1 MIVVFLFHFSFC
13 AKKGGE
19 EGRGYRKVLG
29 TEERINER
37 GGERIKERG
46 GKRIKERGRKSLKE
60 RGGERIKE
68 RKDDRKT
75 IGERIGWGGWHQVF
89 YVLNVLILFRILRQ
103 MTRKMHFFAEYAT
116 FSQSPKPARAIG
128 QNRSH
133 DFALP
138 VVCKYAS

>member
-46 GKRIKERGRKSLKE
+46 GERKKEGGGGGRKE
-60 RGGERIKE
+60 GGGGGKVVSVVVLLRIM
-68 RKDDRKT
+68 RR
-75 IGERIGWGGWHQVF
+75 
-89 YVLNVLILFRILRQ
+89 
-103 MTRKMHFFAEYAT
+103 M
-116 FSQSPKPARAIG
+116 S
-128 QNRSH
+128 
-133 DFALP
+133 
-138 VVCKYAS
+138 